1 MLKSP
6 NSADFISCLKYM
18 VEPLGPLSLTLVFI
32 QHVIQNIS
40 AFLDFHLKPIPVKVK
55 SYIKDTITIFLENFK
70 LPENIILCTTNL
82 VGLYP
87 NIPIVEQSIVNF
99 ISDIRIYNYKKTQ
112 FSVTEINIEIKT
124 TAKAVI
130 KNELKYFLMSEGNT
144 CIAEPNLEVLP
155 LI

>member
-1 MLKSP
+1 
-6 NSADFISCLKYM
+6 M

-87 NIPIVEQSIVNF
+87 NISIVE
-99 ISDIRIYNYKKTQ
+99 
-112 FSVTEINIEIKT
+112 
-124 TAKAVI
+124 
-130 KNELKYFLMSEGNT
+130 
-144 CIAEPNLEVLP
+144 
-155 LI
+155 